1 MRVASGCSDSYT
13 CNYRN
18 VQGDNEERDFALL
31 RRSITRKGSEEM
43 SEIRARQR
51 FVTTKSLLR
60 FDLYMTPVAL
70 VKYADNRSTGGS
82 KAVVCSLTSSAR
94 RAKGLP
100 RITC

>member
-1 MRVASGCSDSYT
+1 
-13 CNYRN
+13 
-18 VQGDNEERDFALL
+18 
-31 RRSITRKGSEEM
+31 M
-43 SEIRARQR
+43 SEIRARQC

-70 VKYADNRSTGGS
+70 VKYADNRSAGGS
-82 KAVVCSLTSSAR
+82 KAVCSLTLSAR

>member
-1 MRVASGCSDSYT
+1 
-13 CNYRN
+13 
-18 VQGDNEERDFALL
+18 
-31 RRSITRKGSEEM
+31 M

-70 VKYADNRSTGGS
+70 VKYADNRSAGGS
-82 KAVVCSLTSSAR
+82 KAVVCSLTLSAR